1 MVSDACGRNVGVS
14 RSQSE
19 CQDLPGRDP
28 NRCVYNRL
36 VDHPIGVRNQVL
48 SSAGFY
54 FQLVSVQGL
63 CYTSCFKLF
72 ACFTAVTLW
81 VNSFVVFVGKC
92 KKNMT
97 SLKGIRCYYFLSFLR
112 SVWGWGVQSH
122 PARPETQTWHHHEV
136 PTQTQ
141 DLAVQANVQRRKS
154 WVSAALCW

>member
-1 MVSDACGRNVGVS
+1 MQGFIFSL
-14 RSQSE
+14 
-19 CQDLPGRDP
+19 CQ
-28 NRCVYNRL
+28 V
-36 VDHPIGVRNQVL
+36 QV
-48 SSAGFY
+48 
-54 FQLVSVQGL
+54 L

-72 ACFTAVTLW
+72 ACLTAVTLS

-97 SLKGIRCYYFLSFLR
+97 SLKGIWCWYFLSFLR

-154 WVSAALCW
+154 WVSAAPCWLHVRYCRQCWELKYHLHIYIFYSSNVKYSTKQKQLF